1 MSLNRVAISGNLTR
15 DSELRVTQGGT
26 SVLSFAVAVN
36 DRRRN
41 PQTGEWEDVPNYVDC
56 TVFGKR
62 ADSLADIL
70 KKGLK
75 VAIEGRL
82 RYHSWEA
89 QDGSRRSRLEVVAE
103 ELELMT
109 QRAQQPQ
116 AQRQQARYPQQ
127 AASPAQVPRPR
138 APQPRQAAYPAPVAQ
153 QAYQPQ
159 AAPYP
164 APQAPQA
171 PSQPYQP
178 YQPQMP
184 VPQAPAMDV
193 YDEDIPF

>member
-82 RYHSWEA
+82 RYHSWQAE
-89 QDGSRRSRLEVVAE
+89 DGSKRSRLEVVAE

-127 AASPAQVPRPR
+127 AASPAQVPQPR
-138 APQPRQAAYPAPVAQ
+138 APQPRQAAYPTPAAPQ
-153 QAYQPQ
+153 PYQPQ

-164 APQAPQA
+164 APQAPVAA
-171 PSQPYQP
+171 PQPYQP
-178 YQPQMP
+178 LMP
-184 VPQAPAMDV
+184 LPQAPAMDV